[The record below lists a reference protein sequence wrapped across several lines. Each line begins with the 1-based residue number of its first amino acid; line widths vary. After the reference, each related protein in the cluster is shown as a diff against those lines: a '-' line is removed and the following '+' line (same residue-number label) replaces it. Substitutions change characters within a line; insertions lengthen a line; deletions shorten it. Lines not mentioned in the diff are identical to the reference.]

1 MCHAYVTREMKEC
14 DKKYGSQRKNLA
26 VILLFKIK
34 VESLF
39 IGYSNIPSMLN
50 KSEHFG
56 MWTSHCLSYKGE
68 DS

>member
-1 MCHAYVTREMKEC
+1 M
-14 DKKYGSQRKNLA
+14 
-26 VILLFKIK
+26 ILLFKIK